1 MRSQYRDPVMARHL
15 SYVDPVQ
22 QTGQHRAGLQ
32 AVEQSPRF
40 FVVEHMFVPYQGG
53 VTQTPVDHSSAP
65 ERSGL
70 ASKMTLIEEVAVGDR
85 DTWTP
90 EERAANRAREYVG
103 LLWHLAVF
111 VIVNGFL
118 WALDLLKGD
127 GLNWAYLV
135 TIMWGI
141 GLAFHIA
148 AYWLDGSGFQDRAYR
163 RFLAKETDSNPGD

>member
-1 MRSQYRDPVMARHL
+1 MR
-15 SYVDPVQ
+15 
-22 QTGQHRAGLQ
+22 
-32 AVEQSPRF
+32 
-40 FVVEHMFVPYQGG
+40 
-53 VTQTPVDHSSAP
+53 
-65 ERSGL
+65 
-70 ASKMTLIEEVAVGDR
+70 TLIEEVAVGGR

-90 EERAANRAREYVG
+90 EERAANRAKEYVG

-111 VIVNGFL
+111 IIVNGFL
-118 WALDLLKGD
+118 WTLDFLKGD

-163 RFLAKETDSNPGD
+163 RFLAKEKDSNPGD

>member
-1 MRSQYRDPVMARHL
+1 MRSQYCDPVMACHL
-15 SYVDPVQ
+15 SYVDPVKQ
-22 QTGQHRAGLQ
+22 PGQHRAGFQ
-32 AVEQSPRF
+32 AVEQSLRF
-40 FVVEHMFVPYQGG
+40 LVIEHMFVPYQWG
-53 VTQTPVDHSSAP
+53 VTQTPPDHSAMYQ
-65 ERSGL
+65 RSGL
-70 ASKMTLIEEVAVGDR
+70 ASRKTLIEEVSVGDR
-85 DTWTP
+85 EARTP
-90 EERAANRAREYVG
+90 EERARERAKEYVG

-163 RFLAKETDSNPGD
+163 RFLAKEEDSSPGD

>member
-1 MRSQYRDPVMARHL
+1 MR
-15 SYVDPVQ
+15 
-22 QTGQHRAGLQ
+22 
-32 AVEQSPRF
+32 
-40 FVVEHMFVPYQGG
+40 
-53 VTQTPVDHSSAP
+53 
-65 ERSGL
+65 
-70 ASKMTLIEEVAVGDR
+70 TLIEEEAVSGR

-90 EERAANRAREYVG
+90 EERAANRAKEYVG
-103 LLWHLAVF
+103 LLWHLAAF

-118 WALDLLKGD
+118 WTLDFLKGD

-163 RFLAKETDSNPGD
+163 RFLAKEKDSNPAD